1 MINVGLTGGIA
12 TGKSLVSKFFKEL
25 GAYIIDYDVVSHEVI
40 TPKRNAW
47 KRIVDQFG
55 EEILND
61 DLTIN
66 RGRLGEVVFND
77 PKKRK
82 KLEEIVHPEV
92 FIDVKKKVNAIK
104 NEDPGAVIIQDI
116 PLLFEVNLDKTVDK
130 VVVVYTDEKTQIKR
144 LIERDGFD
152 ESHAKKRISSQMP
165 LDEKVKLADFVISN
179 NGSIEET
186 KKQVEEVFR
195 TLKKK

>member
-12 TGKSLVSKFFKEL
+12 TGKSLVSSFFKEL
-25 GAYIIDYDVVSHEVI
+25 GAYIIDYDTVSHEVI

-66 RGRLGEVVFND
+66 RGKLGEIVFND

-82 KLEEIVHPEV
+82 KLEEIVHP
-92 FIDVKKKVNAIK
+92 
-104 NEDPGAVIIQDI
+104 DI
-116 PLLFEVNLDKTVDK
+116 AGCP
-130 VVVVYTDEKTQIKR
+130 YPAGEKRTKR
-144 LIERDGFD
+144 L
-152 ESHAKKRISSQMP
+152 ESMLMADNHHAGVAPKNR
-165 LDEKVKLADFVISN
+165 FSN
-179 NGSIEET
+179 PGLEI
-186 KKQVEEVFR
+186 
-195 TLKKK
+195 